1 MEFLILA
8 VGLIAVGV
16 SIVVLRNRRPTG
28 IDAGIADFAA
38 RRQALAPEDSQR
50 AGAAP
55 EGSAAGRP
63 ESESDAPPA
72 QRTVRPKT
80 PPPLPTPE
88 PGGRRS
94 G

>member
-1 MEFLILA
+1 VEFLILA

-28 IDAGIADFAA
+28 IDAGIADFEA
-38 RRQALAPEDSQR
+38 RREALAPGDAEGR
-50 AGAAP
+50 PAP
-55 EGSAAGRP
+55 ERP
-63 ESESDAPPA
+63 APADPVTEGTERA
-72 QRTVRPKT
+72 IRPKT
-80 PPPLPTPE
+80 PPPRRAPE

>member
-8 VGLIAVGV
+8 VALIAVGV

-28 IDAGIADFAA
+28 IDAGIADFEA
-38 RRQALAPEDSQR
+38 RRQALAPEDPAGQPGRR
-50 AGAAP
+50 ATEP
-55 EGSAAGRP
+55 EASGS
-63 ESESDAPPA
+63 E
-72 QRTVRPKT
+72 RTERAVRPKT
-80 PPPLPTPE
+80 PPPLPAPE

>member
-8 VGLIAVGV
+8 VALIAVGV

-38 RRQALAPEDSQR
+38 RRQALAPEDLR
-50 AGAAP
+50 PGAGPPQGTATGTDP
-55 EGSAAGRP
+55 
-63 ESESDAPPA
+63 DADGPPP